1 MNSELELLAGTK
13 MAGNDLEKD
22 AAPLVGRN
30 SRSFVSWDGTR
41 LPVTSKKYPRHS
53 LSSPLLAF
61 GMLLD
66 SVEAAAF
73 GTFVQDGNL
82 LNLVQKL
89 SSLRDSKNWEQTFS
103 AS

>member
-1 MNSELELLAGTK
+1 

-22 AAPLVGRN
+22 AAPLVGKN
-30 SRSFVSWDGTR
+30 SRSFASWDGTR
-41 LPVTSKKYPRHS
+41 LPVTSKKYPRHL
-53 LSSPLLAF
+53 LSSPLQAC

-66 SVEAAAF
+66 SVEAAF
-73 GTFVQDGNL
+73 GTFKQDGNL

-103 AS
+103 ASLWAVPC